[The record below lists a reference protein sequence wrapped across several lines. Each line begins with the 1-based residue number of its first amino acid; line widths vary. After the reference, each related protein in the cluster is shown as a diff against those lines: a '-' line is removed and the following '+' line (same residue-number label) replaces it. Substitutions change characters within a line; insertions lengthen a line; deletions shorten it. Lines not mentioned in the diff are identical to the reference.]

1 MPTIKFAEFM
11 ILIALLKKFGSKE
24 FVTII
29 EVGNMR
35 SSSGKA
41 NKLYIYTIRGTL
53 RDIAIKERKI
63 YNIKIKIIPLII
75 YFCRGVGLFATYLFA
90 THTLSRPDL
99 FAPYTFATCTRSLPD
114 IFASCSFRYPDYLS
128 QNNRYMKEVI
138 LFFILYFIYLKIFT
152 IYI

>member
-41 NKLYIYTIRGTL
+41 NKLYIYHKRDVEGHRHQGT
-53 RDIAIKERKI
+53 E
-63 YNIKIKIIPLII
+63 NIQ
-75 YFCRGVGLFATYLFA
+75 Y
-90 THTLSRPDL
+90 
-99 FAPYTFATCTRSLPD
+99 
-114 IFASCSFRYPDYLS
+114 
-128 QNNRYMKEVI
+128 QN
-138 LFFILYFIYLKIFT
+138 
-152 IYI
+152 